1 MEFYSMENRLKV
13 LFLCTGNSCRSQ
25 MAEGLLRY
33 LAGDRFEA
41 FSAGTNP
48 SRVHPLTI
56 EVMNELDI
64 DIYNQTSDPIDIY
77 LYSGIDIVITVCD
90 NAREACPA
98 FPGLVEQIHWS
109 IEDPLQGW
117 EKNPT
122 HLPTYRRTRDILKKK
137 IQTFIDQH

>member
-1 MEFYSMENRLKV
+1 MENRPKV

-25 MAEGLLRY
+25 MAEGLLRH

-56 EVMNELDI
+56 DVMNELDI

-77 LYSGIDIVITVCD
+77 LYSGIDIIITVCD
-90 NAREACPA
+90 NAREACPS
-98 FPGLVEQIHWS
+98 FPGLVERIHWS
-109 IEDPLQGW
+109 IEDPFRGW
-117 EKNPT
+117 EKNPA
-122 HLPTYRRTRDILKKK
+122 HLPVYRKTRAILKQK
-137 IQTFIDQH
+137 IQAFIDQY